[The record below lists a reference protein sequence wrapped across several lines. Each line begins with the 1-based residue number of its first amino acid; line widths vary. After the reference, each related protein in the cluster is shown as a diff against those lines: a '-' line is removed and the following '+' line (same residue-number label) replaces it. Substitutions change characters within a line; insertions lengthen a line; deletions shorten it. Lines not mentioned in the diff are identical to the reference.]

1 MVPRT
6 SNNRRRALRLR
17 SSDPAY
23 HKLNELAT
31 LLAWAKNP
39 HMLLAMRQDLP
50 EAERQ
55 AVIVDLE
62 DTMAQ
67 WIEVGA
73 FAPFMYQLL
82 YEQELLGETE
92 GTSLQS

>member
-1 MVPRT
+1 MTPRT
-6 SNNRRRALRLR
+6 SKNRQRGLRLR
-17 SSDPAY
+17 SSEPAY
-23 HKLNELAT
+23 RKLNELAT

-62 DTMAQ
+62 DAMAQ

-73 FAPFMYQLL
+73 FAPFIYQLL
-82 YEQELLGETE
+82 YKQELLGESA
-92 GTSLQS
+92 GTSWL